1 MNVIALCGTA
11 GAGKSTIADYL
22 VSDLGYTRIKFA
34 DGLKNMLRSLG
45 LDEDEIEGSRKEK
58 PCALLCGKTPR
69 HAMVTLG
76 TEWGRNL
83 IGPDFW
89 TTIWRERVATV
100 LNSGGRVVVDDM
112 RFPNE
117 ADAATDA
124 GAFRM
129 RVVRPM
135 SLMGLSSGHVSESF
149 ITMLPVDAE
158 ITNDDG
164 VDELIAQAAKHIL
177 GPYGEP
183 A

>member
-1 MNVIALCGTA
+1 MNVIALCGLA
-11 GAGKSTIADYL
+11 YAGKSTIADYL
-22 VSDLGYTRIKFA
+22 VRDLGYTRIKFA

-45 LDEDEIEGSRKEK
+45 LDEDEIEGHLKEK
-58 PCALLCGKTPR
+58 PCALLCGQTPR

-83 IGPDFW
+83 IHPDLW
-89 TTIWRERVATV
+89 TTIWRERVAAIT
-100 LNSGGRVVVDDM
+100 NSGGKVVVDDM

-117 ADAATDA
+117 AAAAAGA

-129 RVVRPM
+129 RVLRPAPKT
-135 SLMGLSSGHVSESF
+135 SVAHESESYVAA
-149 ITMLPVDAE
+149 LPVDAE
-158 ITNDDG
+158 VMNDGDIG
-164 VDELIAQAAKHIL
+164 HLLAQVAKHVL